1 MKIKSQKHVCFK
13 NKICNFVNKFN
24 CNIMATKE
32 IQLLFPAIREYL
44 KQQPVEMAWLF
55 GSCSR
60 GENTSNS
67 DMDILVRYTPGQVVS
82 LFKISK
88 IMCGLSKIVGMK
100 VDLVEEGRLL
110 PFAVESANHDK
121 LLIYER
127 AH

>member
-1 MKIKSQKHVCFK
+1 MVRR
-13 NKICNFVNKFN
+13 
-24 CNIMATKE
+24 E
-32 IQLLFPAIREYL
+32 IQKYFPAIRDYL
-44 KQQPVEMAWLF
+44 ESQPVEMAWLF

-60 GENTSNS
+60 GENTPES
-67 DMDILVRYTPGQVVS
+67 DMDILVRYSSGQVVS

-110 PFAVESANHDK
+110 PFAVQSVEKDK

-127 AH
+127 TNQGS